1 VSPLLANIYLH
12 KLDRYMESTYLHF
25 SEHERHQRR
34 RKGIGNYLYVRYADD
49 FVVLCNGTK
58 AEAHAMKEELKGVLS
73 TMGLTLSEEKT
84 KVTHIT
90 EGFTFLGYRIIK
102 KVGMNGRMVA
112 KVEIPETAVKRF
124 QVKMRSILSPRTI
137 SESVNA
143 KIDAMNALTRGWC
156 EYYRSCNDPSGTFG
170 PLSNELYWLMAHWL
184 GRKYKTK
191 ISQVLRK
198 HMKDNTFCT
207 TARKLIRLDTYKAK
221 RFVAKTWHNP
231 YTEKEEVKEEKE
243 RIKRESL
250 FSYNQL
256 WHGDENRQGAW
267 DLREEM
273 ILTKGT
279 ICAIQGPDCISQGKP
294 LHPSEVEMDHIIP
307 RKRFKYPKEADSM
320 DNLRPACTPCHRA
333 KTKIDLKVLSR
344 MR

>member
-1 VSPLLANIYLH
+1 MSPLLANIYLH
-12 KLDRYMESTYLHF
+12 ELDRYMETTHLHF
-25 SEHERHQRR
+25 SEYERHKRR

-49 FVVLCNGTK
+49 WVVLCNGTK
-58 AEAHAMKEELKGVLS
+58 AEAHTMKEELKGVLD

-102 KVGMNGRMVA
+102 KMGMNGRMVV

-124 QVKMRSILSPRTI
+124 QAKMRRILRPNST
-137 SESVNA
+137 SESLNA
-143 KIDAMNALTRGWC
+143 KIEAMNGLTRGWC

-170 PLSNELYWLMAHWL
+170 PLSNELYRLMAHWL
-184 GRKYKTK
+184 GRKYKIK

-198 HMKDNTFCT
+198 YTKDNTFCT
-207 TARKLIRLDTYKAK
+207 TARKLIRPDTYKAK

-231 YTEKEEVKEEKE
+231 YTEKEKAKEEKE

-256 WHGDENRQGAW
+256 WDGTENRQSEW

-294 LHPSEVEMDHIIP
+294 LHTSEVEMDHIIP
-307 RKRFKYPKEADSM
+307 LKRFKYPKEANSM
-320 DNLRPACTPCHRA
+320 GNLQPVCSPCHRA
-333 KTKIDLKVLSR
+333 KTKTDLKVLSR